1 MRLAGINVAAKS
13 AVQVYGERY
22 AERLY

>member
-1 MRLAGINVAAKS
+1 MRLAGINAAAKS
-13 AVQVYGERY
+13 AVQVFGERY